1 LDFVYFPGT
10 AVVSEFRM
18 LEDGRIVEV
27 AVTGRDGAVGLS
39 SFLLGSNL
47 AGNTTQVSQTGT
59 AERISVWALATLL
72 DSNADVRP
80 SLNPFADRYIRQI
93 SQKVI
98 CNMYHPAKERLCT
111 WLLMAQDWR
120 RSDTMRLTHEQMARI
135 LGVLRP
141 TVTFIAQEL
150 RKTDLIDYSRGE
162 ISICDRKRL
171 QQSACACYLAPGWAP

>member
-1 LDFVYFPGT
+1 
-10 AVVSEFRM
+10 M
-18 LEDGRIVEV
+18 LADGRMVEV

-39 SFLLGSNL
+39 SFLLGSTL
-47 AGNTTQVSQTGT
+47 VGNTTEVSQPGT
-59 AERISVWALATLL
+59 AERIPVWALATLL
-72 DSNADVRP
+72 DSTKNVRP
-80 SLNPFADRYIRQI
+80 SLNPTADRYIRQM

-120 RSDTMRLTHEQMARI
+120 CSDKLGLTHEQIARI
-135 LGVLRP
+135 LGVFRP

-150 RKTDLIDYSRGE
+150 RKSDLIDYSRGE

-171 QQSACACYLAPGWAP
+171 QRSACACYLKPEWAL